1 MSKQK
6 HGPVA
11 KLREQV
17 QKLDQLC
24 AEQKDGGLRA
34 AADFD
39 NYRRRVQQEMGTAR
53 QAGVERLMC
62 DLLPVLDNFERAEQA
77 AQGEASVESLRRGV
91 ELIRK
96 QFRDVLKAYGLEEF
110 SCVGE
115 AFDPNRAEAV
125 SFIHTDEHEPDMVA
139 SEECRGYL
147 CNERVIR
154 PARVVVARPVPE
166 EQGVDVEISDVE

>member
-1 MSKQK
+1 MSKHR

-17 QKLDQLC
+17 RELEQLC
-24 AEQKDGGLRA
+24 ARQKDEGLRA

-39 NYRRRVQQEMGTAR
+39 NYRRRVQQELSSAR
-53 QAGVERLMC
+53 QAGVERLMY
-62 DLLPVLDNFERAEQA
+62 DLLPVLDNFDRAKQA
-77 AQGEASVESLRRGV
+77 TQGDASVESLRRGV

-96 QFRDVLKAYGLEEF
+96 QFRDVMMSYGLEEF

-115 AFDPNRAEAV
+115 TFDPNRAEAV
-125 SFIHTDEHEPDMVA
+125 SFIHTDEHEPDTVV

-154 PARVVVARPVPE
+154 PARVVVARAVPE
-166 EQGVDVEISDVE
+166 KQGVDAEISDVE